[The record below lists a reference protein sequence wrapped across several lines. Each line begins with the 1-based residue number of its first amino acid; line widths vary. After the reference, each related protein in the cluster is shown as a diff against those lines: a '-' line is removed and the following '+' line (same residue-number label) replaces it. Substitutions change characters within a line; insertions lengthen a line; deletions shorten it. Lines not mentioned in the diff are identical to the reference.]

1 MSRIGKQ
8 PIKVPE
14 KVQVT
19 IKGSD
24 VTVKGPKGEMKRTL
38 HPDMLITME
47 KSVITVARPSEE
59 RMHRQL
65 HGLTRTLVANMVKG
79 VTDGFEKSMEISG
92 VGYKAQKVK
101 DNISLQVGYTH
112 PLEVVPPAGI
122 SFQLESP
129 TRIKIMGI
137 DKEVVGQTAAD
148 LQALRKPDAYK
159 GKGIRYVGQKMRLK
173 AGKAGKAAG
182 KKK

>member
-14 KVQVT
+14 KVQVNIT
-19 IKGSD
+19 GNE
-24 VTVKGPKGEMKRTL
+24 VTVKGPKGELKRTL
-38 HPDMLITME
+38 HPDMVIALENST
-47 KSVITVARPSEE
+47 ITVTRPSDQ
-59 RMHRQL
+59 RLHRQL

-79 VTDGFEKSMEISG
+79 VTEGFEKTMEISG

-101 DNISLQVGYTH
+101 DNVTLQVGYTH
-112 PLEVVPPAGI
+112 PVEMAPPAGI
-122 SFQLESP
+122 TFQLESP

-137 DKEVVGQTAAD
+137 DKEQVGQVAANFY
-148 LQALRKPDAYK
+148 AKRVPDAYK
-159 GKGIRYVGQKMRLK
+159 GKGIRYAGQKIRQK

>member
-14 KVQVT
+14 KVQVS
-19 IKGSD
+19 IKGNEVS
-24 VTVKGPKGEMKRTL
+24 VKGPKGELKRSL
-38 HPDMLITME
+38 HPDMVVSLESSLIT
-47 KSVITVARPSEE
+47 VNRPSEN
-59 RMHRQL
+59 RAHRQL
-65 HGLTRTLVANMVKG
+65 HGLTRTLVANMIKG
-79 VTDGFEKSMEISG
+79 VTEGFEKNLEISG

-101 DNISLQVGYTH
+101 DNVSLQLGYTH
-112 PLEVVPPAGI
+112 PIEIVPPPGI

-129 TRIKIMGI
+129 TRIKITGI
-137 DKEVVGQTAAD
+137 DKEAVGQEAAN
-148 LQALRKPDAYK
+148 LYAMRLPDVYK
-159 GKGIRYVGQKMRLK
+159 GKGIRHLGQRVRQK

>member
-8 PIKVPE
+8 PIAVPE

-19 IKGSD
+19 IKGSE
-24 VTVKGPKGEMKRTL
+24 VVVKGPKGELKRNL
-38 HPDMLITME
+38 PKDMVVSLE
-47 KSVITVARPSEE
+47 KSVITVSRPSDN
-59 RMHRQL
+59 RVHRQL

-101 DNISLQVGYTH
+101 DSISLQVGYTH
-112 PLEVVPPAGI
+112 PIEVLPPPGI

-129 TRIKIMGI
+129 TRLKILGI
-137 DKEVVGQTAAD
+137 DKEAVGQMAAN
-148 LQALRKPDAYK
+148 LHAMHLPDAYK
-159 GKGIRYVGQKMRLK
+159 GKGIKYLGERTRQK

>member
-14 KVQVT
+14 KVQVS
-19 IKGSD
+19 INGSE
-24 VTVKGPKGEMKRTL
+24 VSVKGPKGELKRTL
-38 HPDMLITME
+38 HPDMQIALE
-47 KSVITVARPSEE
+47 NSVITVSRPSDN
-59 RMHRQL
+59 RVHREL
-65 HGLTRTLVANMVKG
+65 HGLTRTLVANMIQG
-79 VTDGFEKSMEISG
+79 VTEGFEKSMEIAG

-101 DNISLQVGYTH
+101 DNITLQVGYTH
-112 PLEVVPPAGI
+112 PIEITPPAGI

-137 DKEVVGQTAAD
+137 DKETVGQTAAN
-148 LQALRKPDAYK
+148 LYAIRKPDVYK
-159 GKGIRYVGQKMRLK
+159 GKGIRYVGQKIRLK